1 MIDQNA
7 WWTIEHLQ
15 LKMDFLT
22 SNPELWPESESY
34 VQSKMIIESL
44 NFVNDSAERGVRL
57 TSDFLKAARNEDHFQ
72 NVLQVVE
79 HNHFQKLNLR
89 KKSK

>member
-1 MIDQNA
+1 
-7 WWTIEHLQ
+7 
-15 LKMDFLT
+15 MDFLT
-22 SNPELWPESESY
+22 SNPELWSESESY

-57 TSDFLKAARNEDHFQ
+57 TSDFLKAARNEAHFQ

-79 HNHFQKLNLR
+79 HNRSQKPNLR